1 MQTKIITEKS
11 DMADSAA
18 EPTVRAALSALD
30 KATQYS
36 VDQMKEGTHWCGELR
51 SNPTVTAEYV
61 FLQQALGLSIAEQA
75 AQPLIQWLLSQQNP
89 DGSWGIAP
97 NYPGDVSTS
106 TEAYFALKILQFPAH
121 HTVMQNARE
130 YIRSVGGVAKVR
142 IFTRFYLAMFG
153 LFPWE
158 AVPELPAELIF
169 MPDWAP
175 INIYRFSSWARSTIV
190 PLLIV
195 SHHRPIYSL
204 PPLGSRGEP
213 AASTFLDE
221 LWLDPSIKMV
231 PYQQQPASSNSSG
244 GSARLATVFLVI
256 DRILH
261 SLDGLRFL
269 PFIRGYSRRSCISW
283 ILEHQDDSGDWAGIF
298 PPMHLGLLALTL
310 EGFKITDP
318 PVIKGLEAV
327 ERFSWEDHQG
337 RRIQA
342 CVSPTWDTILMS
354 IALCDASLTSFP
366 SSSHTENCRKLQ
378 SAIDWIRNRQLV
390 TQPYGDWRVYSANK
404 AAQGGGFSFEY
415 FNTWYPDVDDTA
427 AAIIAFLKHGSSSSS
442 SLDKTHYSVTRAV
455 HWILRMQ
462 NKDGGWGAFDINNDA
477 LFLNKIPFSD
487 MDSLCDPSSADV
499 TGRVLEAF
507 GLLVFQSPDSAC
519 ARISSEL
526 LSQILRASDRAIE
539 YLARNQESN
548 GSWYG
553 RWGCNYIYGTS
564 NVLCGL
570 AYFIKQD
577 TNSNINNSRYIS
589 ALTTPAVQ
597 WIMSIQNR
605 DGGWGESLES
615 YRYPSSDRLEIDDHP
630 STASQ
635 TAWAVMALLPYFN
648 LAPDVGTAIEHGV
661 GYLIKTQTKQEQEGR
676 DSGSAAATWEET
688 TYTGTGFPNFF
699 YIGYAFYP
707 HYFPMMALGRYV
719 RLASGLRT
727 TSGVASGRKCDVLA

>member
-1 MQTKIITEKS
+1 MQTRIITEKS

-158 AVPELPAELIF
+158 AVPELPAELIL

-195 SHHRPIYSL
+195 SHHRPVYSL
-204 PPLGSRGEP
+204 PPLGSRGDP

-244 GSARLATVFLVI
+244 GSDRLATVFLVI

-283 ILEHQDDSGDWAGIF
+283 ILEHQEDSGDWAGIF

-318 PVIKGLEAV
+318 RVVKGLEAV

-455 HWILRMQ
+455 HWILGMQ

-519 ARISSEL
+519 ARISSEF

-553 RWGCNYIYGTS
+553 RW
-564 NVLCGL
+564 
-570 AYFIKQD
+570 D
-577 TNSNINNSRYIS
+577 TNSNINSIYIP

-615 YRYPSSDRLEIDDHP
+615 YRYPSSDRLEIDHHL

-676 DSGSAAATWEET
+676 DSGSGAATWEET

-727 TSGVASGRKCDVLA
+727 TSGVASGKKCDVLA